1 MPPAT
6 VQASPVSF
14 QAIEEAALLRHGSAA
29 IRGRLPKVES
39 PAKLA
44 AVPDDR
50 WLSTMS
56 RRVFQAGLKHSL
68 VDAKWPAFEEAFAGF
83 DPARVAELSDEALE
97 AMLADK
103 RLIRHMP
110 KLLAT
115 RHNAR
120 QMVAIAE
127 AHGSFGRFIAGW
139 PTTDITG
146 LWTTLAKTMKQ
157 LGGNSAPYYLR
168 MMAKDTFIPTDPVIK
183 ALAYWQAFTGNPKS
197 QRDRQALQAVFNHWH
212 EETGKPLAHLSMILA
227 MSVD

>member
-6 VQASPVSF
+6 AKANPVSF

-29 IRGRLPKVES
+29 IQARLPAVL
-39 PAKLA
+39 PAEKLA
-44 AVPDDR
+44 AIPDDR

-56 RRVFQAGLKHSL
+56 RRVFQAGLKHTL
-68 VDAKWPAFEEAFAGF
+68 VDNKWPAFEDAFEGF
-83 DPARVAELSDEALE
+83 APARVANLSDEALE

-120 QMVAIAE
+120 QMLAIAE

-139 PTTDITG
+139 STTDITG

-168 MMAKDTFIPTDPVIK
+168 MMAKDTFIPTDSVIQ

-197 QRDRQALQAVFNHWH
+197 QRDRQDLEAVFNHWH
-212 EETGKPLAHLSMILA
+212 EETAKPLAHLSMILA